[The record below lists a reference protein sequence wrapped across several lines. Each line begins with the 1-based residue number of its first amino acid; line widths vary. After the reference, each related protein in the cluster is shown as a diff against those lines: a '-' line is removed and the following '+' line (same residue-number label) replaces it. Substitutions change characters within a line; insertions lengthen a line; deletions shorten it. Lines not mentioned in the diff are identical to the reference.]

1 MQQREHRSMLR
12 LDSILGTATDAALA
26 EQLHHLE
33 HDGKVEYIVLAGED
47 TARRRLHVTTD
58 RGTECAI
65 LLARA
70 DRLSNGAVLLLEKR
84 RAIVVRLKEAEWL
97 ALQPRDGA
105 AALEV
110 GYFAGNMHWPVR
122 FDGTTLKIALHGPV
136 QSYLDRLDHL
146 LKDGRIR
153 QLPDD

>member
-1 MQQREHRSMLR
+1 MLR
-12 LDSILGTATDAALA
+12 LDGIVGMATDAVLA
-26 EQLHHLE
+26 ERLHHLE

-65 LLARA
+65 VVARA
-70 DRLSNGAVLLLEKR
+70 DRLSNGAVLLLDKD

-97 ALQPRDGA
+97 SLQPRDAA
-105 AALEV
+105 AALEL

-122 FDGTTLKIALHGPV
+122 FDGLALKIALHGPV

-153 QLPDD
+153 QLRND

>member
-1 MQQREHRSMLR
+1 MLR
-12 LDSILGTATDAALA
+12 LDTIVGTAADADLSAR
-26 EQLHHLE
+26 LHHLE

-65 LLARA
+65 MLART
-70 DRLSNGAVLLLEKR
+70 DRLANGAVLLLDKD
-84 RAIVVRLKEAEWL
+84 RAIVVRLKETEWL
-97 ALQPRDGA
+97 ALQPRDAA
-105 AALEV
+105 AALEL

-122 FDGTTLKIALHGPV
+122 FDGAVLKVALHGPV
-136 QSYLDRLDHL
+136 QTYIERVDHL

-153 QLPDD
+153 RIDHD

>member
-1 MQQREHRSMLR
+1 MLR
-12 LDSILGTATDAALA
+12 LDSIVAAATDAAVA
-26 EQLHHLE
+26 ERLHHLE

-65 LLARA
+65 VLART
-70 DRLSNGAVLLLEKR
+70 DRLSNGAVLLLESD

-97 ALQPRDGA
+97 ALQPRDAA
-105 AALEV
+105 AALEL

-122 FDGTTLKIALHGPV
+122 FDGTALRVALHGPV
-136 QSYLDRLDHL
+136 QSYLERLDHL
-146 LKDGRIR
+146 FKDGRIR
-153 QLPDD
+153 RLDHD